1 MLTYQLTGEEALAQ
15 GAWEAGVRVATG
27 YPGSPSTRFL
37 ERLAEISPSPE
48 VYAEWS
54 ANEKVAFE
62 VALGASMAGKRATV
76 SMKSVGL
83 NVALDPLMVANLG
96 GVSGGLVIILGD
108 DPGAWGSQNEQDSR
122 LLVRAANVPLL
133 EFSSPQEA
141 YDMVQYAFSLSE
153 KSELPVFIRET
164 RSSSNEK
171 GNVYVKG
178 ERAQT
183 SQKNFLELE
192 PWKFFPENPPEKHRR
207 LYAKIPEI
215 MDEFNRSPFNQMILK
230 SSKGILAAGYMAA
243 KIGIL
248 LKGKGG
254 EELSLFKLGTVYPP
268 PEGALIK
275 FLSPMEEILV
285 AEELQP
291 LVEDYLRSLAQ
302 RHHLKVRIF
311 GKETGHLPKHG
322 ELLQEHLRKAVRES
336 LGFEISP
343 ASPPEPG
350 RDEKSKVLYKSLP
363 PECPFFKAFEA
374 FSQVIPS
381 DPKKRPIFVGD
392 DGCLTRLRNA
402 PFSLIGCKFCMGS
415 SIGIAS
421 GLYRAGEKRKIVA
434 LVGDSSF
441 FHTALP
447 AYINA
452 VASGVRMMIVI
463 LDNRCTA
470 MTGCQ
475 GNPGTDYAL
484 QGRTQRKIEI
494 QSVLQ
499 SPGIP
504 LFREVNAFGDPK
516 VLAAAFQEGMENEQL
531 AVLLV
536 SGPCPNLKGKVC

>member
-1 MLTYQLTGEEALAQ
+1 MLIHQLTGEEALAQ
-15 GAWEAGVRVATG
+15 GAWEAGVCVAAG

-37 ERLAEISPSPE
+37 ERLAEISRIGD
-48 VYAEWS
+48 VYCEWS

-62 VALGASMAGKRATV
+62 MALGASMAGKRASV

-122 LLVRAANVPLL
+122 LLVRAAEVPLL

-153 KSELPVFIRET
+153 KFELPVFVRET
-164 RSSSNEK
+164 RASASEK
-171 GNVYVKG
+171 GDVRVKE
-178 ERAQT
+178 ERVQTAQ
-183 SQKNFLELE
+183 KHFLELE
-192 PWKFFPENPPEKHRR
+192 PWKCFPENPPEKNRKLHARIQMI
-207 LYAKIPEI
+207 K
-215 MDEFNRSPFNQMILK
+215 DEFNLSPFNHILLK
-230 SSKGILAAGYMAA
+230 SSKGILAAGFMAA
-243 KIGIL
+243 RVGRL
-248 LKGKGG
+248 LSGKGG
-254 EELSLFKLGTVYPP
+254 EQLSLFKLGTIYPP
-268 PEGALIK
+268 PEESLIK
-275 FLSPMEEILV
+275 FLSQMEEILV

-291 LVEDYLRSLAQ
+291 LVEGYLRSLA
-302 RHHLKVRIF
+302 HLHNRKTRIY
-311 GKETGHLPKHG
+311 GKETGHLPKYG
-322 ELLQEHLRKAVRES
+322 ELFESHLRHAVGES
-336 LGFEISP
+336 LKVEISLAGP
-343 ASPPEPG
+343 SEPE
-350 RDEKSKVLYKSLP
+350 REEKEKVLYKSLP

-374 FSQVIPS
+374 FSSVIPN
-381 DPKKRPIFVGD
+381 DPKMRPIFVGD

-402 PFSLIGCKFCMGS
+402 PFFLVGCKFNMGS

-421 GLYRAGEKRKIVA
+421 GLYWAGEKRKIVV

-447 AYINA
+447 AYLDA
-452 VASGVRMMIVI
+452 LAGGVRMMVVV

-475 GNPGTDYAL
+475 ANPGTDWSL
-484 QGRTQRKIEI
+484 QGRAQNGISI
-494 QSVLQ
+494 QSILQ

-504 LFREVNAFGDPK
+504 LFREVNSFGDPGD
-516 VLAAAFQEGMENEQL
+516 LAAAFQECVESEDF

-536 SGPCPNLKGKVC
+536 TGPCPNLKEKVC